1 LCFDERKEVPYMG
14 SLWRVT
20 PYVILLVLLTG
31 CYMFSADIVGP
42 DHPSIAPPRAEKPL
56 RLLVGLSGTEEVEV
70 LQNEMFPMTGDF
82 RELKAH
88 FAQEL
93 RTLSLFQELLYP
105 VVPHDQPDLTL
116 QVLLQVKFKPDYT
129 EVPKILLT
137 ALLLGLTAPLF
148 EAEHHYVARGDL
160 AIIHRNH
167 IVKNYTA
174 SSDVIVRIGMLAGH
188 SLRSQPSLMQR
199 AALLARDSMMADLLH
214 QLNQDREFLSQF
226 EPSL

>member
-1 LCFDERKEVPYMG
+1 
-14 SLWRVT
+14 
-20 PYVILLVLLTG
+20 
-31 CYMFSADIVGP
+31 MFSADIVGP
-42 DHPSIAPPRAEKPL
+42 DHPPIVPPQAEQPL
-56 RLLVGLSGTEEVEV
+56 RLVVGLSGTDEVEV
-70 LQNEMFPMTGDF
+70 LQNEMFPMPGEF

-148 EAEHHYVARGDL
+148 DAEHHYVARGNL
-160 AIIHRNH
+160 EVTHRNQ
-167 IVKNYTA
+167 IVKQYTA
-174 SSDVIVRIGMLAGH
+174 SSDIIVRIGMLAGL
-188 SLRSQPSLMQR
+188 SGPPPMQQ
-199 AALLARDSMMADLLH
+199 AAFLARDSMMTDLLH

-226 EPSL
+226 EPSF